1 MDLAVLTYQYVDNPT
16 GIPEVWPAEVVE
28 LNAGVPFPPD
38 TREGWLRMTQSEY
51 SAYIQ
56 THQNDYDAWSA
67 SHILDPTPALGE
79 NYRVGEYNSQ
89 NQLSTETW
97 YRDKEDTGA
106 YSVKVKEIIYTYQDN
121 YLLQTETNYYT
132 LGGEVY
138 FTESFKF
145 YSDNESK
152 KTYMEKLV

>member
-16 GIPEVWPAEVVE
+16 DIPDVWPAEVVE
-28 LNAGVPFPPD
+28 LNTGVPFPPD
-38 TREGWLRMTQSEY
+38 GREGWLRMSQSEY
-51 SAYIQ
+51 STYIQ
-56 THQNDYDAWSA
+56 TYQSDYDAWA
-67 SHILDPTPALGE
+67 AAHILDPTPALGE
-79 NYRVGEYNSQ
+79 NYRVGEYNTS

-97 YRDKEDTGA
+97 YRDKEDTGN

-132 LGGEVY
+132 LGGEIY
-138 FTESFKF
+138 ATESSKF
-145 YSDNESK
+145 YTDSESK